1 MGTLTVDLE
10 SGLFTFTDSGA
21 KIPVALD
28 HWRPLVRHFA
38 ARCSRFRADCWL
50 KDAALLDVF
59 QPYAETRTPRPVSP
73 AFVVGHL
80 APELIETILDEPFDS
95 DGAIKWFTLMLMQD
109 DRIILSSA
117 HNGAEIRLSEVSSE
131 EVEWIRSI
139 LPDDVSLTLWTAEE
153 MALMW
158 GDHPMPVVQQSIDDV
173 CRPTQE
179 GGMDLN
185 ALADAIF
192 ESMVDMLERRAAQN
206 DKAATQRDSTGA
218 EMQ

>member
-10 SGLFTFTDSGA
+10 SGLFTFSDSGA

-59 QPYAETRTPRPVSP
+59 QPYAETRTPHPVSP
-73 AFVVGHL
+73 AFVVGRL
-80 APELIETILDEPFDS
+80 VPELIETILDDPFDS
-95 DGAIKWFTLMLMQD
+95 DGAVKWFTLMLMQD

-153 MALMW
+153 MAQMW
-158 GDHPMPVVQQSIDDV
+158 GDHPMPVAQQSIDDV

-179 GGMDLN
+179 GGLDLN

-192 ESMVDMLERRAAQN
+192 ESMVDMLERRAVQN
-206 DKAATQRDSTGA
+206 DIAATQRDSTGA
-218 EMQ
+218 EIQ